1 MRVGDKFYHR
11 RCLKCARCETQLT
24 LGSFYETEVDGQFC
38 CETCPDE
45 EVNNRQSSNSE
56 DEEEDEQVTVKERQK
71 RLAAAAEEEI
81 RISSLISNRLAMF
94 ERKPEDRDRGDAV
107 RPSWRNS
114 SLSDEQKSKSM
125 MKNFLGGGDAG
136 EEESEQPPPLP
147 SEGPPEKK
155 KEMVTETTEV
165 ILRDEESKPAAVRE
179 SQSVSNIRE
188 MFEKRGHGRT
198 PEEKEKKVE
207 IEVDEC
213 PKEEEG
219 KHVPRPESISDFY
232 SPIAPPRAGEAGQR
246 NAMALRVIPIEFK
259 TPRKPSVEDWKDVQE
274 KEEDETLTEEGTGGG
289 GDDDVFLTPKARTAA
304 ATTTDES
311 TGDEKK
317 KDDEKEMELNVEVKE
332 QTKGEEES
340 EKVIAVPDGP
350 LQLES
355 GGAME
360 GELNELKRESEESSA
375 TKERDRVKEEPSLE
389 LIRSSTDADEAKI
402 VTDGGGDDQT
412 EETQNNCNEIA
423 AQAEEKEEVVAVPSK
438 KEEVEVQVEVKA
450 GDEKYPLDLN
460 PFGSDAEEEDGE
472 MDKSGTSGR
481 SYNRSLNPFGED
493 DEGEEEKIKV
503 VYRQTEKK
511 RVSTNPFGSEEDDDE
526 VEAKKVTPLPM
537 PRRTIMSQ

>member
-71 RLAAAAEEEI
+71 RLAAAAEEEK

-94 ERKPEDRDRGDAV
+94 ERKPEDRGDAV

-188 MFEKRGHGRT
+188 MFEKRSQRKT

-274 KEEDETLTEEGTGGG
+274 EDETLTEEGTGGG

-317 KDDEKEMELNVEVKE
+317 KDDEEEMELNVEVKE
-332 QTKGEEES
+332 QSKGEEES

-355 GGAME
+355 GGAGE
-360 GELNELKRESEESSA
+360 GELNELKKESEESSA

-402 VTDGGGDDQT
+402 ATDGGGDDQT
-412 EETQNNCNEIA
+412 EQEQDNCNEIA
-423 AQAEEKEEVVAVPSK
+423 AQEEEKEEVVAVPSK

-460 PFGSDAEEEDGE
+460 PFGSDAEGEDGE

-493 DEGEEEKIKV
+493 DEGEDEQEEKIKV